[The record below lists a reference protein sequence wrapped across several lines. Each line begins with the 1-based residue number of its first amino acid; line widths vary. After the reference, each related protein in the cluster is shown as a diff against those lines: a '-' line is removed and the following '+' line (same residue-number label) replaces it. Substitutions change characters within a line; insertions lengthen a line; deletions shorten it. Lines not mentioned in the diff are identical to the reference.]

1 MAINAYSSYAAYL
14 ANIGGIQNIQSQ
26 LSTLTQQLN
35 TGKKSSDLT
44 FYGSDTTRLTT
55 LRAEIDRRQGYV
67 NTINTAE
74 TDVKAYDSVFTTLEQ
89 VTSQMQQAFTAPD
102 TDPPTAQVNQITF
115 GGDIGDVGDTYKVT
129 VDGVI
134 FSYVTNGNEGSFDEI
149 AGNLANQ
156 INNYSPP
163 LQATAKA
170 NGSIITITGK
180 TAGPNYNVSA
190 SVIDVPNGKQNSMT
204 ASLTQQGNVSPI
216 IAQVN
221 NALIQVQ
228 ALLNEKVGDHY
239 LFGGLNGNDLLP
251 VVDLT
256 KLPDPTG
263 SKNSVTDATAQQIA
277 PGTVVQTSRVTTD
290 YLGNGQTTTIT
301 VNGNPFTFTGPLTQ
315 QQLAAQMSAAITGL
329 PVAGVTVGDV
339 DATGFTL
346 KSTTPGTPVTISI
359 ASNDPTPSTVAT
371 VQPNIP
377 LGANQ
382 LDNIALSGPVGVIG
396 ETYSVTITDPPTH
409 ILPVT
414 ISYRTDGTEKDL
426 DTIASKLVG
435 LINGYQPPF
444 SVTATNTGNGT
455 LQLSSVNSFI
465 SNAAVGEGA
474 SVATTQ
480 RTIAPVAQ
488 ENQVTFPGPFGDI
501 GDVYTINFTAP
512 VGGPFTVTT
521 TASDNEATVA
531 QQFASQINAAGLGV
545 TAVVKSGHLS
555 ITSNTPGTPFTM
567 TSALTVDAPPTTTA
581 APVQTTPVANIAAG
595 PVPQMDTVSLSGPA
609 GRKGDIYEIMV
620 NGRTIDYTTDGT
632 ERDMDAIAIK
642 LTALINATTP
652 PFPASA
658 TPGVTGS
665 GQLILTGATNGVPL
679 QTSIKITKPTTVP
692 NPTPTDYNIH
702 QQSSDSALAWSRSN
716 ITIADQTTLK
726 YTFSAN
732 DPSLQKL
739 ILSLRYAQSAV
750 QDPANYQAKMDT
762 AKGLARDALLG
773 IRTMHNDNTI
783 NDTVMSAA
791 TLSHQTSV
799 NLLTNST
806 DKIEGVDPNEV
817 AAKIQQAQV
826 QLQSAFGAFATTS
839 KISLINFLA

>member
-14 ANIGGIQNIQSQ
+14 ANIGGIQNIQTS
-26 LSTLTQQLN
+26 LTTLTQQLN

-44 FYGSDTTRLTT
+44 FYGSDTTRLTS
-55 LRAEIDRRQGYV
+55 LRAEVSKRQGYV
-67 NTINTAE
+67 NTINTAA
-74 TDVKAYDSVFTTLEQ
+74 TDVKAYDNVFTTLEQ

-102 TDPPTAQVNQITF
+102 TDPPTAQINKITF
-115 GGDIGDVGDTYKVT
+115 SGDIGDIGDTYKVT
-129 VDGVI
+129 VDGVV

-156 INNYSPP
+156 INSYTPP
-163 LQATAKA
+163 LQASAKA
-170 NGSIITITGK
+170 NGATITITGK

-190 SVIDVPNGKQNSMT
+190 SVIDVPNGNQNGIT
-204 ASLTQQGNVSPI
+204 ASLTQQGNISPI
-216 IAQVN
+216 VAQVN
-221 NALIQVQ
+221 NALIQIQ
-228 ALLNEKVGDHY
+228 ALLNEQVGDHY

-256 KLPDPTG
+256 RLPDPSG
-263 SKNSVTDATAQQIA
+263 SKNAAIDATTQQIA
-277 PGTVVQTSRVTTD
+277 PGTVVQTSRITTD
-290 YLGNGQTTTIT
+290 YLGNGQNTTIT

-329 PVAGVTVGDV
+329 PVPGVTVQDV
-339 DATGFTL
+339 DATGFTI

-359 ASNDPTPSTVAT
+359 ASNDPTPSTVKT

-377 LGANQ
+377 LGASQ
-382 LDNIALSGPVGVIG
+382 VDNIALSGPVGVIG
-396 ETYSVTITDPPTH
+396 ETYSVTITDPPAHT
-409 ILPVT
+409 LPVT

-426 DTIASKLVG
+426 NAIAGKLVG
-435 LINGYQPPF
+435 LVNNYQPPF

-455 LQLSSVNSFI
+455 LQLSSTSSFI

-474 SVATTQ
+474 NVSTTQ
-480 RTIAPVAQ
+480 RTVAPVAQ
-488 ENQVTFPGPFGDI
+488 EDQVTFPGPFGDI

-512 VGGPFTVTT
+512 VAGPFTVTT

-531 QQFASQINAAGLGV
+531 QQMASQINAAGIGV

-555 ITSNTPGTPFTM
+555 VTSNTPGTPFTM
-567 TSALTVDAPPTTTA
+567 AAALTVDAPPTSTA
-581 APVQTTPVANIAAG
+581 APVQTNVVANIAGG
-595 PVPQMDTVSLSGPA
+595 PLPQMDTISLSGPA
-609 GRKGDIYEIMV
+609 GRKGDIYEVSV

-642 LTALINATTP
+642 LTALINAATP

-658 TPGVTGS
+658 VPGVTGS
-665 GQLILTGATNGVPL
+665 GQLILTGTPGVPL
-679 QTSIKITKPTTVP
+679 DSKITITKPTTVP

-702 QQSSDSALAWSRSN
+702 QKSSDSALAWSRSD

-732 DPSLQKL
+732 DPALQKL
-739 ILSLRYAQSAV
+739 VLSLRYAQSAV

-762 AKGLARDALLG
+762 AKQLARDALVG
-773 IRTMHNDNTI
+773 IRTMHTDNTI

>member
-14 ANIGGIQNIQSQ
+14 ANIGGIQNIQNQ
-26 LSTLTQQLN
+26 LNTLTTQLN
-35 TGKKSSDLT
+35 TGKKSNDLT
-44 FYGSDTTRLTT
+44 FYGSDTTRLTS
-55 LRAEIDRRQGYV
+55 LRADIDRRQGYIT
-67 NTINTAE
+67 TINTAE

-89 VTSQMQQAFTAPD
+89 VASQMQQAFTAPD
-102 TDPPTAQVNQITF
+102 TDPPTAQQNTVTF

-129 VDGVI
+129 VDGVV

-149 AGNLANQ
+149 AGNLAKQ
-156 INNYSPP
+156 INNYTPP
-163 LQATAKA
+163 LQAKA
-170 NGSIITITGK
+170 TVNGAIITITGN
-180 TAGPNYNVSA
+180 TPGPNYNVSA
-190 SVIDVPNGKQNSMT
+190 SVTDAPGGKQNSIT

-216 IAQVN
+216 VSQVN
-221 NALIQVQ
+221 NALIQIQ

-256 KLPDPTG
+256 RLPDPTG
-263 SKNSVTDATAQQIA
+263 SKNSVTDATTQQIA
-277 PGTVVQTSRVTTD
+277 PGTIVQNSRITTD
-290 YLGNGQTTTIT
+290 FLGSGQNTTIT
-301 VNGNPFTFTGPLTQ
+301 VNGNSFTFNGPLTQ

-329 PVAGVTVGDV
+329 PVPGVTVQDV
-339 DATGFTL
+339 DATGFTI

-359 ASNDPTPSTVAT
+359 ASNDPTPSTVTT

-377 LGANQ
+377 LGASQ
-382 LDNIALSGPVGVIG
+382 TDNIALSGPVGVIG
-396 ETYSVTITDPPTH
+396 ETYSVTITDPPAHT
-409 ILPVT
+409 LPVT
-414 ISYRTDGTEKDL
+414 ISYRSDGTEPDL
-426 DTIASKLVG
+426 NTIAGKLVG

-455 LQLSSVNSFI
+455 LQLNSTNSFI
-465 SNAAVGEGA
+465 SNAAVGEGS

-480 RTIAPVAQ
+480 RTVAPVAQ
-488 ENQVTFPGPFGDI
+488 EDQVSFPGPFGDV
-501 GDVYTINFTAP
+501 GDVYSINFTAP
-512 VGGPFTVTT
+512 VAGPFTVTT
-521 TASDNEATVA
+521 TASDTEASVA

-545 TAVVKSGHLS
+545 TAVVKNGHLS
-555 ITSNTPGTPFTM
+555 VTSNTPGTPFTM
-567 TSALTVDAPPTTTA
+567 NAALTVDAPPTTTA
-581 APVQTTPVANIAAG
+581 APVQTTPVANIVGG
-595 PVPQMDTVSLSGPA
+595 PLPQMDTVSLSGPA
-609 GRKGDIYEIMV
+609 GRKGDIYEIQV

-642 LTALINATTP
+642 LTALINAATP

-665 GQLILTGATNGVPL
+665 GQLVLTGTPGVPL
-679 QTSIKITKPTTVP
+679 DSSIKVIKPTTVP

-702 QQSSDSALAWSRSN
+702 QQASDSALAWSQAN

-750 QDPANYQAKMDT
+750 QDPTNYQANMDQ
-762 AKGLARDALLG
+762 AKSLARDALLG
-773 IRTMHNDNTI
+773 IRSMHNNNTI

-799 NLLTNST
+799 NLLSDST
-806 DKIEGVDPNEV
+806 DKIEAVDPNEV

-826 QLQSAFGAFATTS
+826 QLQSAFGAFATTA
-839 KISLINFLA
+839 KISLINFIA

>member
-14 ANIGGIQNIQSQ
+14 ANIGGIQNIQNQ
-26 LSTLTQQLN
+26 LSTLTTQLN
-35 TGKKSSDLT
+35 TGKKSNDLT
-44 FYGSDTTRLTT
+44 FYGSDTTRLTS
-55 LRAEIDRRQGYV
+55 LRADIDRRQGYV
-67 NTINTAE
+67 TTINTAE

-89 VTSQMQQAFTAPD
+89 VASQMQQAFTAPD
-102 TDPPTAQVNQITF
+102 TDPPTAQQNTITF

-129 VDGVI
+129 VDGVV

-156 INNYSPP
+156 INKYTPP
-163 LQATAKA
+163 LQGKATA
-170 NGSIITITGK
+170 NGSIITITGN
-180 TAGPNYNVSA
+180 TPGPNYNVSA
-190 SVIDVPNGKQNSMT
+190 SVIDAPGGSQNSIT

-216 IAQVN
+216 VSQVN
-221 NALIQVQ
+221 NALIQIQ

-256 KLPDPTG
+256 RLPDPSG
-263 SKNSVTDATAQQIA
+263 SKNSVTDATGQQIA
-277 PGTVVQTSRVTTD
+277 PGTIVQTSRVTTD
-290 YLGNGQTTTIT
+290 FLGSGQNTTIT
-301 VNGNPFTFTGPLTQ
+301 VNGNPFSFTGPLTQ

-329 PVAGVTVGDV
+329 PVPGVTVQDV
-339 DATGFTL
+339 DATGFTI

-359 ASNDPTPSTVAT
+359 ASNDPTPSTVTT

-377 LGANQ
+377 LGASQ
-382 LDNIALSGPVGVIG
+382 TDNIALSGPVGVIG
-396 ETYSVTITDPPTH
+396 ETYSVTITDATH
-409 ILPVT
+409 PLPVT
-414 ISYRTDGTEKDL
+414 ISYRTDGTEPDL
-426 DTIASKLVG
+426 NTIAGKLVG

-455 LQLSSVNSFI
+455 LQLNAPTSFI

-480 RTIAPVAQ
+480 RTVAPVAQ
-488 ENQVTFPGPFGDI
+488 EDQVTFPGPFGDV

-512 VGGPFTVTT
+512 VAGPFTVTT
-521 TASDNEATVA
+521 TSNDTEATVA

-545 TAVVKSGHLS
+545 TAIVKNGHLS
-555 ITSNTPGTPFTM
+555 VTSNTPGTPFTM

-581 APVQTTPVANIAAG
+581 APVQTTPVANIVGG
-595 PVPQMDTVSLSGPA
+595 PLPQMDTVSLSGPA
-609 GRKGDIYEIMV
+609 GRKGDIYEIQV

-642 LTALINATTP
+642 LTALINAATP

-665 GQLILTGATNGVPL
+665 GQLILTGTPGVPL
-679 QTSIKITKPTTVP
+679 DSSIKVIKPTTVP

-702 QQSSDSALAWSRSN
+702 QQASDSALAWSQAN

-732 DPSLQKL
+732 DPAMQKL

-750 QDPANYQAKMDT
+750 QDPSNYQSKMDT
-762 AKGLARDALLG
+762 AKSLARDALLG
-773 IRTMHNDNTI
+773 IRSMHNNNTI

-799 NLLTNST
+799 NLLTNSN

-826 QLQSAFGAFATTS
+826 QLQSAFGAFATTA
-839 KISLINFLA
+839 KISLINFIA